1 LTMEAEGIGSALT
14 HDQHFAQA
22 GFKALLR

>member
-1 LTMEAEGIGSALT
+1 MTEEKVNDALT
-14 HDQHFAQA
+14 GDHHFAQA